1 MAAVFPVDPS
11 GESVM
16 DGIVKLT
23 DFMEISLITVPAK
36 LLILGP
42 GSNRNRVEDAQI
54 LVNLT
59 VPFRAGLYKVLTAD
73 SSRNVNFLV
82 PVIIMRVSTQTGEIV
97 WQDFISKNSRSDRNS
112 STRYVE
118 RLSKPTM
125 CGSVL

>member
-42 GSNRNRVEDAQI
+42 GSNRNGVEDAQI

-59 VPFRAGLYKVLTAD
+59 VPFRAGLYKMLTAD